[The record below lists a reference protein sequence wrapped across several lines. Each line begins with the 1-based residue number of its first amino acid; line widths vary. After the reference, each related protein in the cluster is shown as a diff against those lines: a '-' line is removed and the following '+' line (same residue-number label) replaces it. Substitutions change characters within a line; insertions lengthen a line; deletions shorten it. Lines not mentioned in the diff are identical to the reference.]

1 MQRQKHWSGL
11 PFPSP
16 VRKSEREVAQSCLTS
31 RPHGSQLTR
40 FLRPWDFPG
49 KSAGVGCH
57 RLLRKVKIQLYKS
70 MDAAKTALEGRFIVR
85 EAFLKK
91 QDNFKQP
98 NLLPK
103 RIRKRRTS
111 KTQSKQKEGN
121 SKDQIGNREYFLKE
135 KKINKTKS

>member
-1 MQRQKHWSGL
+1 
-11 PFPSP
+11 
-16 VRKSEREVAQSCLTS
+16 
-31 RPHGSQLTR
+31 
-40 FLRPWDFPG
+40 
-49 KSAGVGCH
+49 
-57 RLLRKVKIQLYKS
+57 